1 MGLLENQRRKRHE
14 LSLDWNELVMMMLL
28 DHELDMAERAGVPE
42 HVRTQSATR
51 IRDAVV
57 AKVGQ
62 PGIVRVFI
70 DTDYEM
76 RTPDKDAV
84 VARALAASGYDDAR
98 RDLPPEVMAVPVAST
113 APVAAGPRWDD
124 DDVDELVIEEPRWD
138 DEPLEL
144 EAEPVPLAPRVD
156 DRVPEPVSSPL
167 PGVAVEDAEA
177 YDVAKR
183 AVQSWRDRFPHVVE
197 QAVASDGGRTTPAT
211 LVAEGYTAA
220 RSARGDGRGRR
231 LADDDVRAPEHDRVR
246 PGGAGRH
253 QGVGGGVHADPL
265 HRDGLHA
272 PRARPRRRDEGVR
285 AAVPGVLRRL
295 ISVCDQ
301 CERTTAAASS
311 STSSSVSQGVPLRNA
326 PAVGVPNMIG

>member
-28 DHELDMAERAGVPE
+28 DHELDVAERAGVPE

-70 DTDYEM
+70 DTDYDM

-98 RDLPPEVMAVPVAST
+98 RDLPPEVMAVPVASA

-124 DDVDELVIEEPRWD
+124 DDELVIEEPRWD

-144 EAEPVPLAPRVD
+144 EAEPVPLAPLVD

-183 AVQSWRDRFPHVVE
+183 AVQSWRERFPHVVE

-220 RSARGDGRGRR
+220 RSARGTVEDGATPMTMFERQSTIAFDQAERGVTKEWVVAFMQIRCI
-231 LADDDVRAPEHDRVR
+231 AT
-246 PGGAGRH
+246 GYM
-253 QGVGGGVHADPL
+253 
-265 HRDGLHA
+265 LHA
-272 PRARPRRRDEGVR
+272 ARPRRRDEGVR
-285 AAVPGVLRRL
+285 TVVPGVLRRL
-295 ISVCDQ
+295 IS
-301 CERTTAAASS
+301 A
-311 STSSSVSQGVPLRNA
+311 
-326 PAVGVPNMIG
+326 

>member
-84 VARALAASGYDDAR
+84 VTRALQASGYDEAR
-98 RDLPPEVMAVPVAST
+98 RDLPPELLAVPVGGAARA
-113 APVAAGPRWDD
+113 APAGPRWDD
-124 DDVDELVIEEPRWD
+124 DDDDDDELVIEEPSWD

-144 EAEPVPLAPRVD
+144 EAEPVPPVPRDD
-156 DRVPEPVSSPL
+156 DRVPEPVASPL

-183 AVQSWRDRFPHVVE
+183 AVQSWRERFPHVVE
-197 QAVASDGGRTTPAT
+197 QAVRSDGGRTTPAT

-220 RSARGDGRGRR
+220 RAARGTVEDGATPMTLFERQSTIAFDQAERGVTKEWVVAFMQIRCIATGYMLHTLGHDAEMKEFGR
-231 LADDDVRAPEHDRVR
+231 LFREFFDA
-246 PGGAGRH
+246 
-253 QGVGGGVHADPL
+253 
-265 HRDGLHA
+265 
-272 PRARPRRRDEGVR
+272 
-285 AAVPGVLRRL
+285 
-295 ISVCDQ
+295 
-301 CERTTAAASS
+301 
-311 STSSSVSQGVPLRNA
+311 
-326 PAVGVPNMIG
+326 

>member
-28 DHELDMAERAGVPE
+28 DHEIDMAERAGVPE

-57 AKVGQ
+57 AEVGQ
-62 PGIVRVFI
+62 PAIVRTFI

-84 VARALAASGYDDAR
+84 VARALEASGYDAAR
-98 RDLPPEVMAVPVAST
+98 RDLPPEVLAVPVAAS
-113 APVAAGPRWDD
+113 APVTSGPRWDD
-124 DDVDELVIEEPRWD
+124 EVADEVADEPRWD

-144 EAEPVPLAPRVD
+144 EAEPVPPVPLDEERI
-156 DRVPEPVSSPL
+156 PEPVSSPL

-183 AVQSWRDRFPHVVE
+183 AVQSWRDRFPQVVE
-197 QAVASDGGRTTPAT
+197 QAVTSDSGRTTPAT

-220 RSARGDGRGRR
+220 RSTRGTIERGATPMTLFERQSTIAFDQAER
-231 LADDDVRAPEHDRVR
+231 
-246 PGGAGRH
+246 
-253 QGVGGGVHADPL
+253 GVTKEWVVAFMQIRCIATGYM
-265 HRDGLHA
+265 LHA
-272 PRARPRRRDEGVR
+272 LGYDAEMREFG
-285 AAVPGVLRRL
+285 RL
-295 ISVCDQ
+295 FREFFD
-301 CERTTAAASS
+301 A
-311 STSSSVSQGVPLRNA
+311 
-326 PAVGVPNMIG
+326 

>member
-42 HVRTQSATR
+42 HVRTQTATR

-57 AKVGQ
+57 AQVGQ

-98 RDLPPEVMAVPVAST
+98 RDLPPEVMAVPVARA
-113 APVAAGPRWDD
+113 APVAAGPRWDDD

-144 EAEPVPLAPRVD
+144 EAEPIPLAPLVD
-156 DRVPEPVSSPL
+156 ERVPEPVSSPL

-183 AVQSWRDRFPHVVE
+183 AVQSWRERFPHVVE

-220 RSARGDGRGRR
+220 RSARGTVEDGATPMTMFERQSTIAFDQAERGVTKEWVVAFMQIRCI
-231 LADDDVRAPEHDRVR
+231 AT
-246 PGGAGRH
+246 GYM
-253 QGVGGGVHADPL
+253 
-265 HRDGLHA
+265 LHA
-272 PRARPRRRDEGVR
+272 LGHDAEMKEFG
-285 AAVPGVLRRL
+285 RL
-295 ISVCDQ
+295 FREFFD
-301 CERTTAAASS
+301 A
-311 STSSSVSQGVPLRNA
+311 
-326 PAVGVPNMIG
+326 

>member
-42 HVRTQSATR
+42 HVRTQTATR

-57 AKVGQ
+57 AQVGQ

-98 RDLPPEVMAVPVAST
+98 RDLPPEVMAVPVASA
-113 APVAAGPRWDD
+113 APVATGPRWDDD

-144 EAEPVPLAPRVD
+144 EAEPIPLAPLVD
-156 DRVPEPVSSPL
+156 ERVPEPVSSPL

-183 AVQSWRDRFPHVVE
+183 AVQSWRERFPHVVE

-220 RSARGDGRGRR
+220 RSARGTVEDGATPMTMFERQSTIAFDQAERGVTKEWVVAFMQIRCI
-231 LADDDVRAPEHDRVR
+231 AT
-246 PGGAGRH
+246 GYM
-253 QGVGGGVHADPL
+253 
-265 HRDGLHA
+265 LHA
-272 PRARPRRRDEGVR
+272 LGHDAEMKEFG
-285 AAVPGVLRRL
+285 RL
-295 ISVCDQ
+295 FREFFD
-301 CERTTAAASS
+301 A
-311 STSSSVSQGVPLRNA
+311 
-326 PAVGVPNMIG
+326 

>member
-98 RDLPPEVMAVPVAST
+98 RDLPPEVMAAPVASA

-124 DDVDELVIEEPRWD
+124 DDDELVIEEPRWD

-144 EAEPVPLAPRVD
+144 EADPIPLAPLVD

-183 AVQSWRDRFPHVVE
+183 AVQSWRERFPHVVE

-220 RSARGDGRGRR
+220 RSARGTVADGATPMTMFERQSTIAFDQAERGITKEWVVAFMQIRCI
-231 LADDDVRAPEHDRVR
+231 AT
-246 PGGAGRH
+246 GYM
-253 QGVGGGVHADPL
+253 
-265 HRDGLHA
+265 LHA
-272 PRARPRRRDEGVR
+272 LGHDAEMKEFG
-285 AAVPGVLRRL
+285 RL
-295 ISVCDQ
+295 FREFFD
-301 CERTTAAASS
+301 A
-311 STSSSVSQGVPLRNA
+311 
-326 PAVGVPNMIG
+326 